1 MTSISLVFR
10 PSSRIGDF
18 PGSLYLR
25 IIYQRK
31 VKTVTLPGHLYRYE
45 WDHRKQSIIYP
56 ENNPVRITYLEE
68 LEQHIRDALHIAE
81 ELVKM
86 LKSQGN
92 CTLEDIIHQYRIQ
105 NYNGKLLSFAELL
118 AKGLEKSG
126 QYRTANAYRTVSRG
140 LIAFNNGND
149 IPLSGINANLIKS
162 FETHLKS
169 KGRLPNTISY
179 YMRNLRCIYN
189 KAVKEKRIHAR
200 RDSPFTDVFT
210 GVKKTQKR
218 ALTVE
223 EVGRLNRLDL
233 YTRLKSLPAGSA
245 AHTHIGNLYFAWR
258 LFFFCFHAR
267 GMCFVDMAYL
277 KKSHLQKGMMCYY
290 RKKTG
295 QLIEVKITREM
306 QRIIDS
312 FSGMVKHSEFVFPI
326 ITDNKK
332 DERTQYETAMCIQ
345 NRRLKELAQLAEI
358 EKTLTTHVARHSW
371 ASIGKQ
377 QNLPIWVISEGLGHA
392 SEKITYSYL
401 ASFDQSVLDK
411 ANKIIAKAIKG
422 EKRN

>member
-1 MTSISLVFR
+1 MPSITIVFR
-10 PSSRIGDF
+10 PSSRTGDF

-25 IIYQRK
+25 IINQRK
-31 VKTVTLPGHLYRYE
+31 VKTATLPGHLYRYE
-45 WDHRKQSIIYP
+45 WDHRKQAIIYP
-56 ENNPVRITYLEE
+56 ENNPARIAYLEE
-68 LEQHIRDALHIAE
+68 LEQHIRDALYVAE
-81 ELVKM
+81 ELVMM
-86 LKSQGN
+86 LKKQGHY
-92 CTLEDIIHQYRIQ
+92 TLEEIIHLFRIQ

-118 AKGLEKSG
+118 AKGLEKAG
-126 QYRTANAYRTVSRG
+126 QYRTANAYRTVSKG
-140 LIAFNNGND
+140 LITFNNEHD
-149 IPLSGINANLIKS
+149 IPLSDINAHLIKS
-162 FETHLKS
+162 FEMHLKS

-189 KAVKEKRIHAR
+189 RAVKEKRIHAR
-200 RDSPFTDVFT
+200 RDNPFADVFT

-223 EVGRLNRLDL
+223 EVTRLNKLEL
-233 YTRLKSLPAGSA
+233 HARLKSLPAGSME
-245 AHTHIGNLYFAWR
+245 HVQISNLYFAWR

-277 KKSHLQKGMMCYY
+277 KKSHLRNGTMCYY

-312 FSGMVKHSEFVFPI
+312 FAGMVKHSEFVFPI
-326 ITDNKK
+326 ITDSKK

-345 NRRLKELAQLAEI
+345 NRRLKELARMAGI

-377 QNLPIWVISEGLGHA
+377 QNLPVWVISEGLGHA

-411 ANKIIAKAIKG
+411 ANKLIAKAIKG
-422 EKRN
+422 EKRG